1 MRSKKL
7 ASYDEV
13 NEKRSAMKL
22 KKNRRDFRE
31 GDFMKRVNT
40 KIKLITLI
48 NLITLFCFFSTTLL
62 AQTTAPKLNDSANQA
77 KKQND
82 KSQAVS
88 QVMGVANMAM
98 GAMYASQCGGPHS
111 AMACAQ
117 AALHFVMGALSF
129 KQASSNKKASGQ
141 AALTGMDT
149 NSNYGSN
156 PYGDPGKE
164 INPLDPN
171 ENPSTDPKVNGLVDT
186 KKFATIKKDLMG
198 SNGNG
203 NGLNGFKMDPKTGIL
218 TGPDG
223 KKYDPESLASKE
235 AMAKAGFPTSAIDN
249 AMAANNAFESEA
261 MKKLGFKKDDVVA
274 VGAATP
280 ENGFREGGGSGAP
293 KYSSAN
299 EIDQNN
305 RTGVGGGAR
314 KPSNVNKVAGLTK
327 NFNGEKIGV
336 AAENIFNMM
345 TRRYKTKE
353 KQDSFFD
360 PADLTRN

>member
-1 MRSKKL
+1 MLRQ
-7 ASYDEV
+7 
-13 NEKRSAMKL
+13 
-22 KKNRRDFRE
+22 DFRKK
-31 GDFMKRVNT
+31 GDFMKRL
-40 KIKLITLI
+40 KLKFKLKTLL
-48 NLITLFCFFSTTLL
+48 NLITLLCFFSTTLL
-62 AQTTAPKLNDSANQA
+62 AQSTAPKLNESANKA

-88 QVMGVANMAM
+88 QVVGVANMAM
-98 GAMYASQCGGPHS
+98 GAMYAAKCSS
-111 AMACAQ
+111 KNYAACVKAV
-117 AALHFVMGALSF
+117 LHFAMGALSF
-129 KQASSNKKASGQ
+129 KQAKVNGKASSQ
-141 AALTGMDT
+141 AALTGIDT
-149 NSNYGSN
+149 NSYDGSN

-171 ENPSTDPKVNGLVDT
+171 TNPSSDPKVNGLVDT
-186 KKFATIKKDLMG
+186 KKFAAIKKDLM
-198 SNGNG
+198 NGDTNSK
-203 NGLNGFKMDPKTGIL
+203 GLNGFKMDPKTGIL

-223 KKYDPESLASKE
+223 KKYDPESLGSKE
-235 AMAKAGFPTSAIDN
+235 EMAKAGFPTSAIDS
-249 AMAANNAFESEA
+249 AMAANSAFESEA
-261 MKKLGFKKDDVVA
+261 LKKLGFKKDDIVA

-280 ENGFREGGGSGAP
+280 ENGYREGGSSGAP
-293 KYSSAN
+293 KYTSAN

-305 RTGVGGGAR
+305 RNGVGGGSR

-360 PADLTRN
+360 PSDLTHN